1 MEFSMSLRETGGD
14 GSGKMGRIRQPKLG
28 LIPKNQN
35 SNNYKLDLFDP
46 LLPFFV
52 LAAEQQ
58 EEIVLGND
66 LKLLFLYG
74 DVEVEVETDPVVAVE
89 IIFLERTPRL
99 TIQISTYR
107 GRCAPRIR
115 KYCVLEK
122 SEPKAPPFWNARKLL
137 FVCSYSSL
145 PVRTGSDSKNRY

>member
-28 LIPKNQN
+28 LIPKNKKN

-52 LAAEQQ
+52 LAAERQ
-58 EEIVLGND
+58 EVACFSLF

-89 IIFLERTPRL
+89 IVFWKGRL
-99 TIQISTYR
+99 
-107 GRCAPRIR
+107 GWPNFN
-115 KYCVLEK
+115 L
-122 SEPKAPPFWNARKLL
+122 
-137 FVCSYSSL
+137 
-145 PVRTGSDSKNRY
+145 